1 MEIVKGIASF
11 IFTNRRIIGTII
23 GSTLML
29 FGYVDEGNF
38 IMRVGEQ

>member
-1 MEIVKGIASF
+1 MKNVKGIASF
-11 IFTNRRIIGTII
+11 IFTNRRIIGTVI